1 MATRHVG
8 DIDAFEP
15 RSGSPD
21 PGAAAVPT
29 PRRWFAFV
37 RVTGMIGEVISLPVP
52 VLLDWE
58 WGQLLLPVVWNFGIV
73 SWHGCEVL
81 MTMGHPGCEVIERK
95 PSLAEAGRVLVS
107 PGPVPR
113 ASASLR
119 SSQHPEFRSAADLG
133 EETFEVNGSRSG
145 TPSL

>member
-1 MATRHVG
+1 MFLCSV
-8 DIDAFEP
+8 
-15 RSGSPD
+15 
-21 PGAAAVPT
+21 
-29 PRRWFAFV
+29 
-37 RVTGMIGEVISLPVP
+37 
-52 VLLDWE
+52 
-58 WGQLLLPVVWNFGIV
+58 QNFGIV
-73 SWHGCEVL
+73 SWHGREVL

-113 ASASLR
+113 APASLC

-145 TPSL
+145 TPSLRGKNAGSCRLRPEVLSYKLMSLFS